1 MKTCDEKDK
10 LVSKT
15 LFELK
20 EVTEHCDTFE
30 RQNTKLQQDLT
41 LALERL
47 EDMTEEAE
55 RFAGESINSQKQLA
69 NSEQKREEFQIQT
82 QETNRQ

>member
-20 EVTEHCDTFE
+20 EVTEHYDTFE
-30 RQNTKLQQDLT
+30 RQNSKLQQDLT

-47 EDMTEEAE
+47 EQMSEEAE
-55 RFAGESINSQKQLA
+55 RFARESINSQKQLA